1 MMPKAALLDSKP
13 ACARFLLDAARELLA
28 DVGYGGMSMRQLAG
42 HVGILPGSLYHH
54 VDDKQ
59 DLLFQ
64 VLLDLLEERDAAL
77 KKASR
82 RVAPLVEL
90 RRFIGFLLAR
100 QFSHSRES
108 TLLEYESRHLRD
120 DLRSQIT
127 QRIEGLQA
135 QLRLLLQRGFQAG
148 VFREIDPHAA
158 SLAILALVKTAD
170 ALRDGP
176 GNWTPS
182 SIEDH
187 LYRMSLRLLD
197 ATPSD

>member
-1 MMPKAALLDSKP
+1 MPKAALLDSKP
-13 ACARFLLDAARELLA
+13 ACARFVLDAAKELLA

-42 HVGILPGSLYHH
+42 HVGVLPGSLYYH

-64 VLLDLLEERDAAL
+64 VLLDLLEERDAAF

-100 QFSHSRES
+100 QFSHSQES
-108 TLLEYESRHLRD
+108 TLLEYESRHLRS

-135 QLRLLLQRGFQAG
+135 QLRLLLQRGIQAG
-148 VFREIDPHAA
+148 VFHEIDPHSA

-170 ALRDGP
+170 ALREGP

-187 LYRMSLRLLD
+187 LYRMSLRLLG
-197 ATPSD
+197 AAPSD